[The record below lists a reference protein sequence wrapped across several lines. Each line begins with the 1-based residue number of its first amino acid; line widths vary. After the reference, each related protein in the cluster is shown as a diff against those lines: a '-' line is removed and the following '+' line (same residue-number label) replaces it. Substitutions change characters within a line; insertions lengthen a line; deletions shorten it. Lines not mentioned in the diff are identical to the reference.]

1 MRANAPRQFGSA
13 MPGNPRNLPL
23 VGAPKKIATIA
34 AGEGNGRNI
43 VVLLRSPLPLSLR
56 NANAICEG
64 VVLRLAAYSFGAL
77 VMPCLQ
83 PQPGR
88 HVARPRT

>member
-34 AGEGNGRNI
+34 AGEGHESSFDRLSERAMLQTKVMEGILSSCSGR
-43 VVLLRSPLPLSLR
+43 RYR
-56 NANAICEG
+56 
-64 VVLRLAAYSFGAL
+64 
-77 VMPCLQ
+77 
-83 PQPGR
+83 
-88 HVARPRT
+88 